1 MIPKKL
7 HIDNV
12 NYEHGEHCAIAM
24 FSVFFNRI
32 DKGSFLRFQKVIYI
46 YS

>member
-12 NYEHGEHCAIAM
+12 NYEHGEHCAMAM
-24 FSVFFNRI
+24 FSVFLTVLTKDHF
-32 DKGSFLRFQKVIYI
+32 
-46 YS
+46 